1 MDNNTKIKVVKE
13 WLENGNSID
22 DIKAVELCQSYR
34 LSAIIYE
41 LRHRYNLNVQD
52 RWLQNET
59 TKNRYKEYYIP
70 KTGDELMNE

>member
-13 WLENGNSID
+13 WLENGNSIND
-22 DIKAVELCQSYR
+22 MKAVELCQTYR

-41 LRHRYNLNVQD
+41 LRHRYNLNVRD